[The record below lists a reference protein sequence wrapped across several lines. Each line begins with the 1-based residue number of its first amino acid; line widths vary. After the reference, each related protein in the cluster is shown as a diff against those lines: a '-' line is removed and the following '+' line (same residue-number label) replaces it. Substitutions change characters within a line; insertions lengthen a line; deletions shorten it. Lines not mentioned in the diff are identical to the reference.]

1 MGMGETQLLPA
12 CVPSQGPQGRHW
24 GVALG
29 CRGALALEAEQL
41 RQEAAKGVSLSCSS
55 KALSSL
61 LIFFHSAQHPSLHT
75 RSDSL
80 ASHHTAG
87 PPEMG
92 RRAGDGKQLLR
103 GVVAEPPMP
112 SPMGQPVVTRPPCP
126 MGRIELG

>member
-12 CVPSQGPQGRHW
+12 CVLPQGPQGRHW

-29 CRGALALEAEQL
+29 CKGTLALEAEQL

-55 KALSSL
+55 RALSSL
-61 LIFFHSAQHPSLHT
+61 LIFFRSAQHPS
-75 RSDSL
+75 SDSL

-126 MGRIELG
+126 MGRVELG